1 MDNFQ
6 GDDIRLPDEAVN
18 EQLIEDTRSDFEKQI
33 EEAIYISSQEIRE
46 NQILNKQYEE
56 QILKEYAEETSR
68 RREMF
73 KDFLF
78 NLYKIG
84 KFDNEVAEIYNILE
98 PIIESYCS
106 QSLQTCELDKV
117 TYDRIFNTLKKIRNC
132 SSYINTLKIFILRE

>member
-46 NQILNKQYEE
+46 NQRLHKQYEE

-68 RREMF
+68 RTEMF

-84 KFDNEVAEIYNILE
+84 KFDNEVGEIYNILE

-106 QSLQTCELDKV
+106 QSLQTCELDKL